1 MKMKKWM
8 TAMAAGTLA
17 ASLAACSGGTTTEGT
32 AQADAGLKDDTTPVT
47 IQYWH
52 SHAEAQMEGLNYMV
66 AEFSKKYP
74 HITVEPVFQGAYAEL
89 HKKLQA
95 AVAAGDVPAV
105 TNVEVSS
112 LPNFANSGVF
122 ADLTPWIQR
131 DKVQLDDFS
140 KGMLQAY
147 AYNNKQYGFPLIVST
162 SVFVYNKTLLDQL
175 GVQPPQTWSDID
187 AFNEKVTQK
196 ENGKTVRYAFSVPGW
211 DTWYY
216 DPWLVNGG
224 GTILTSDMKKSAVET
239 PESLRYIEK
248 FYKWKNEGHMHIGYG
263 KGASD
268 NMRQMF
274 LNGQIAMVQHTS
286 AMLKMYRENAGFEV
300 GVSFLPG
307 DKQRTS
313 NIGGAGIVMMEQED
327 AKKKEAA
334 WKFIEF
340 MTSSEH
346 NIKWAESVGY
356 LPTRKSAISSNE
368 GSEYFKRWPQYKAVF
383 DNFDSVTPRL
393 QHPAYP
399 EFSKQYLEVMGKMAL
414 NNEDPVP
421 LMKEAANKIN
431 DILVD
436 FE

>member
-1 MKMKKWM
+1 
-8 TAMAAGTLA
+8 
-17 ASLAACSGGTTTEGT
+17 
-32 AQADAGLKDDTTPVT
+32 
-47 IQYWH
+47 
-52 SHAEAQMEGLNYMV
+52 
-66 AEFSKKYP
+66 
-74 HITVEPVFQGAYAEL
+74 
-89 HKKLQA
+89 
-95 AVAAGDVPAV
+95 
-105 TNVEVSS
+105 
-112 LPNFANSGVF
+112 
-122 ADLTPWIQR
+122 
-131 DKVQLDDFS
+131 
-140 KGMLQAY
+140 
-147 AYNNKQYGFPLIVST
+147 
-162 SVFVYNKTLLDQL
+162 
-175 GVQPPQTWSDID
+175 
-187 AFNEKVTQK
+187 
-196 ENGKTVRYAFSVPGW
+196 
-211 DTWYY
+211 
-216 DPWLVNGG
+216 
-224 GTILTSDMKKSAVET
+224 
-239 PESLRYIEK
+239 
-248 FYKWKNEGHMHIGYG
+248 MHIGYG

-431 DILVD
+431 DILAD

>member
-32 AQADAGLKDDTTPVT
+32 VQADAGLKDDTTPVT

-431 DILVD
+431 DILAD

>member
-32 AQADAGLKDDTTPVT
+32 AQADDGLKDDTTPVT

-431 DILVD
+431 DILAD